1 MKVTTKLAKN
11 GARLYYVDSK
21 RVSRDKALES
31 AAQNRVG
38 NPFVVE
44 CDKEQNHYLIQGGI
58 EKHIYTDRRT
68 FDKLNIRIDNYHG
81 FTVYCGTCQLRTFAC
96 NTNAK
101 NFAVQIEDAFIN
113 GEHGIK
119 ITVDGTI
126 SILPAEI
133 DASDYAITTEAQ
145 DAAIEAETELAKSGD
160 TDNFDTQVADA
171 LKARNVAKTILDEK
185 DAIVAK
191 VKAEMRQA
199 CDVYEATKANIR
211 KLYKRKAAELTA
223 KIKVPERFMKV
234 IKQNGTDD
242 FIRKDLFVYAHEI
255 YNRDKHVDEYFFAIG
270 KYDEC
275 ESKRFATYETP
286 AQVERVIHR
295 LKAAIERGDEEF
307 TFPTVKELKLRYV
320 LDRTA
325 DGQYLFNVDGTV
337 SPIRFWY
344 SDAQGNEI
352 SREEVRE
359 LELEFVHGYDKDDE
373 DFLDEDDR
381 WFNEGDRRYD
391 EMRDM

>member
-1 MKVTTKLAKN
+1 M
-11 GARLYYVDSK
+11 
-21 RVSRDKALES
+21 SRS
-31 AAQNRVG
+31 IVR
-38 NPFVVE
+38 
-44 CDKEQNHYLIQGGI
+44 
-58 EKHIYTDRRT
+58 
-68 FDKLNIRIDNYHG
+68 KLND
-81 FTVYCGTCQLRTFAC
+81 
-96 NTNAK
+96 
-101 NFAVQIEDAFIN
+101 DAPP
-113 GEHGIK
+113 IK
-119 ITVDGTI
+119 ITTQTGSVFTVDFSKG
-126 SILPAEI
+126 
-133 DASDYAITTEAQ
+133 
-145 DAAIEAETELAKSGD
+145 
-160 TDNFDTQVADA
+160 
-171 LKARNVAKTILDEK
+171 
-185 DAIVAK
+185 
-191 VKAEMRQA
+191 VKAF
-199 CDVYEATKANIR
+199 
-211 KLYKRKAAELTA
+211 LYKPKKTHLIT
-223 KIKVPERFMKV
+223 
-234 IKQNGTDD
+234 
-242 FIRKDLFVYAHEI
+242 
-255 YNRDKHVDEYFFAIG
+255 VDWLILGE
-270 KYDEC
+270 
-275 ESKRFATYETP
+275 YETP